1 MVGGIII
8 VVVLLVI
15 FPVAIIMTGGA
26 VAAGL
31 GMFMKKSVDFNHRG
45 TEALELSESNPY
57 S

>member
-15 FPVAIIMTGGA
+15 FPVAIIMSGG
-26 VAAGL
+26 VMAAGL
-31 GMFMKKSVDFNHRG
+31 GSFMKQSVDSDHKG

-57 S
+57 A